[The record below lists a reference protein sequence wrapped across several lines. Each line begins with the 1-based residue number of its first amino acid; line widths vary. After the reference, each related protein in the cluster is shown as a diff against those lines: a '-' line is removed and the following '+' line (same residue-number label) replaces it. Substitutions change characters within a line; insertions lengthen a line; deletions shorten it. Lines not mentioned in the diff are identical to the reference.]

1 MPFLAFVFIVFLFSY
16 VFYCPNHFKNKRNK
30 RIIKDIHFN
39 LDKINRYADEIRV
52 FLLEGYDLNNISLQS
67 YFNGS
72 KIQDK
77 RIKIQEKR
85 MQRER
90 GIFGGYNHADEYV
103 LNDILSSI
111 RDIASEYEI
120 EIKHLNQKEKIIQEL
135 IDKCT
140 TWEITRDK
148 VVELEEN
155 GIPISLDSD
164 LAANIEKN
172 YNTIYQLCIKKN
184 WRGDV
189 QKCLKKIR
197 KEDMKL
203 LQNYLSDFAQE
214 EVVAHIEDVAKLDS
228 ILKS

>member
-1 MPFLAFVFIVFLFSY
+1 MTFLAFVFVVCLFSY
-16 VFYCPNHFKNKRNK
+16 VFHCPKHFKNKRNK
-30 RIIKDIHFN
+30 GIMKDIHFN
-39 LDKINRYADEIRV
+39 LDKIKRYTDEIRV
-52 FLLEGYDLNNISLQS
+52 FLLEGYSLNNTSLS
-67 YFNGS
+67 SDFNRI

-77 RIKIQEKR
+77 RL
-85 MQRER
+85 QRER
-90 GIFGGYNHADEYV
+90 GIFGGYGDADEGV
-103 LNDILSSI
+103 LNDILSSLKNI
-111 RDIASEYEI
+111 VSEYEI

-155 GIPISLDSD
+155 GIPISLDSE
-164 LAANIEKN
+164 LVANIEKN

-189 QKCLKKIR
+189 QKCFKKIR

-203 LQNYLSDFAQE
+203 LQNYLSYFAQE